1 MEGDQMTRATLK
13 RAHAQAGTAEAF
25 SLSTPLKRARM
36 ELKTTD
42 AAKELLSLAAAL
54 EGTDLTAFILNT
66 AMEKAR
72 KVVSEHTAIMLSR
85 DGQEALAR
93 LLQSTPGKPTK
104 AMRELMSLP
113 DLNKA

>member
-1 MEGDQMTRATLK
+1 MTT
-13 RAHAQAGTAEAF
+13 TPPSE
-25 SLSTPLKRARM
+25 PLKRARM

-54 EGTDLTAFILNT
+54 DGTDLTAFILNT

-72 KVVSEHTAIMLSR
+72 KVVSEHRAITLSR

-93 LLQSTPGKPTK
+93 LLQSTPGQPTK

-113 DLNKA
+113 DLDKA